1 MTLGMETA
9 WLLPGLCLLAFF
21 ILAVGALT
29 GYARFLPMGGAWIA
43 IGAIGAGFVLF
54 WFIAADLLVRG
65 ATEVNMNWVEV
76 AGARLEWGMILDP
89 LSVAMLG
96 LVTFVALCVQV
107 YSVGYMRSEAHYTW
121 YYAAH
126 SLFAAA
132 MLG

>member
-21 ILAVGALT
+21 ILALGALT

-96 LVTFVALCVQV
+96 LVTFVAL
-107 YSVGYMRSEAHYTW
+107 
-121 YYAAH
+121 
-126 SLFAAA
+126 
-132 MLG
+132 